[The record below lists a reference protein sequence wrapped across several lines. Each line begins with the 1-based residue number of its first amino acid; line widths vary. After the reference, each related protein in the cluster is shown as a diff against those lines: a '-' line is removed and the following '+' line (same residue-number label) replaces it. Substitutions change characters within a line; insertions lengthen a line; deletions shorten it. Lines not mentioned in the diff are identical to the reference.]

1 MTCTTFSINSKH
13 VDDITRDHPVKF
25 NIIDQIFCTSQ
36 MLEKNV
42 NSMQQYISYLQTSR
56 VSMELL
62 YNIFNEFGLPM
73 ELERLIMTYLN
84 EMCSEQV
91 SICQMNFLP
100 KMFWRKGIFYC
111 QCFSTREMSK
121 KTSWVWTEC
130 DISAPALHLYWR
142 ICWQK
147 HTYNKTEM
155 QIFYSSLV
163 RRVVQR

>member
-1 MTCTTFSINSKH
+1 
-13 VDDITRDHPVKF
+13 
-25 NIIDQIFCTSQ
+25 

-100 KMFWRKGIFYC
+100 KMF
-111 QCFSTREMSK
+111 
-121 KTSWVWTEC
+121 
-130 DISAPALHLYWR
+130 
-142 ICWQK
+142 
-147 HTYNKTEM
+147 
-155 QIFYSSLV
+155 
-163 RRVVQR
+163 

>member
-1 MTCTTFSINSKH
+1 MTCTTSSINSKH
-13 VDDITRDHPVKF
+13 VDDITGDHPVKF
-25 NIIDQIFCTSQ
+25 NIIDQIFCISQ

-42 NSMQQYISYLQTSR
+42 NTMQEYISYLQTSR

-84 EMCSEQV
+84 EPCSEQV
-91 SICQMNFLP
+91 SICQMQFLP
-100 KMFWRKGIFYC
+100 KMVRRKGMFYC
-111 QCFSTREMSK
+111 HWFSTREMSK

-142 ICWQK
+142 TCWQK

>member
-1 MTCTTFSINSKH
+1 
-13 VDDITRDHPVKF
+13 VKF

-100 KMFWRKGIFYC
+100 KMF
-111 QCFSTREMSK
+111 
-121 KTSWVWTEC
+121 
-130 DISAPALHLYWR
+130 
-142 ICWQK
+142 
-147 HTYNKTEM
+147 
-155 QIFYSSLV
+155 
-163 RRVVQR
+163 